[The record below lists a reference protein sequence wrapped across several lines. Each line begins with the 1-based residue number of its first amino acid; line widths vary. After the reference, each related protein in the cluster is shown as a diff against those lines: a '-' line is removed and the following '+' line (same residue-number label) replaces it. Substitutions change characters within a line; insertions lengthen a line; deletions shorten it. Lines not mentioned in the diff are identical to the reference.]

1 MIDFV
6 HITPFCIS
14 VHLKNGTVDEFRI
27 VAYPQFGMVH
37 FIGPKGE
44 YPIAPYAL
52 YTSMPEDEL
61 VEMIELRVRAFYQNL
76 RREEQKTSAPRS
88 SEKLFNRLEY
98 GEE

>member
-52 YTSMPEDEL
+52 YTSMPEDEPGGND
-61 VEMIELRVRAFYQNL
+61 RATC
-76 RREEQKTSAPRS
+76 TSVL
-88 SEKLFNRLEY
+88 SESPQGRTKNKCSTLQ
-98 GEE
+98 